1 MKHRVS
7 TVKMY
12 DTSAVREHSNSVLLV
27 VVTQITLSDTVAE
40 LGSVYLVQLWA
51 GRLNRQARFMN
62 PEALYLTIKIR
73 HPSTNHVAV

>member
-1 MKHRVS
+1 
-7 TVKMY
+7 MY

-40 LGSVYLVQLWA
+40 LGSVYQVQWWA

-62 PEALYLTIKIR
+62 PEALYLITIKIR